1 MPRCLGMKG
10 RVFCSGS
17 RPSRPKT
24 CEAQQ
29 PFAMPVQ
36 WVNRPNLDFRGF
48 SGRIA
53 SGSVKPGDSVRISP
67 SGVASRVKEIVVWG
81 GSKAEA
87 TAGQSVTLVL
97 EDEVDASRG

>member
-1 MPRCLGMKG
+1 MPRCLGMRG

-17 RPSRPKT
+17 KPSRPKT
-24 CEAQQ
+24 VTRAQ

-67 SGVASRVKEIVVWG
+67 SGVTSRIKEIVVWD
-81 GSKAEA
+81 GSEGRSDRRAVSYFGA
-87 TAGQSVTLVL
+87 
-97 EDEVDASRG
+97 

>member
-1 MPRCLGMKG
+1 M
-10 RVFCSGS
+10 S
-17 RPSRPKT
+17 
-24 CEAQQ
+24 
-29 PFAMPVQ
+29 VQ

-67 SGVASRVKEIVVWG
+67 SGVTSRIKEIAVWG
-81 GSKAEA
+81 GPKAEA

-97 EDEVDASRG
+97 EDEVDASRGTSLRPLHIQLSPLISLRQIFSG

>member
-1 MPRCLGMKG
+1 MPRCSWYEGPTLMQWLETVPTVD
-10 RVFCSGS
+10 RDTA
-17 RPSRPKT
+17 R
-24 CEAQQ
+24 

-67 SGVASRVKEIVVWG
+67 SGVATRIKEIAVLG
-81 GSKAEA
+81 GPN
-87 TAGQSVTLVL
+87 
-97 EDEVDASRG
+97 SRSDK